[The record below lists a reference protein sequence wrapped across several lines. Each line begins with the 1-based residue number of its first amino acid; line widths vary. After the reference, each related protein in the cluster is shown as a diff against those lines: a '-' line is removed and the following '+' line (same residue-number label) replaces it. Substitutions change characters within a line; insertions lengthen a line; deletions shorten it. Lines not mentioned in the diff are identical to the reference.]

1 MRLSTRQ
8 LEAFTTVAKTLNF
21 TVAAKRL
28 NITQSALSQRIRKLE
43 DELGTALLIRAPRG
57 VRLTETGR
65 RILRF
70 CQARESLEAEI
81 YADLATGGSSEM
93 AGIIRL
99 GAYSSIMRPVLI
111 PALAP
116 FLRANPKVQCE
127 LINAEAKYM
136 PGFLTRGEADI
147 IISDQ
152 KLDWAAVTSTIIGS
166 ETFVAIKS
174 SRYDT
179 RQGVY
184 LDLAPE
190 DRVTEE
196 FFQSQN
202 SPAPK
207 YTRSFLFDVFGIIDG
222 VGQGM
227 GKAIISKHLID
238 GLDTVVID
246 ESFEPI
252 TVDLYMHYYTQPYY
266 TLLHE
271 KVVQILKGLC
281 TS

>member
-21 TVAAKRL
+21 TMAAARL
-28 NITQSALSQRIRKLE
+28 HITQSALSQRIRKLE
-43 DELGTALLIRAPRG
+43 DELGVALLIRAPKG

-81 YADLATGGSSEM
+81 YADLATDGGSHM
-93 AGIIRL
+93 AGVIRL

-116 FLRANPKVQCE
+116 FLRENPKVQCE
-127 LINAEAKYM
+127 LINAEAKNM
-136 PGFLTRGEADI
+136 PGFLSRGEADI

-152 KLDWAAVTSTIIGS
+152 KLEWAAVTSEKIGT

-174 SRYDT
+174 SRFDT
-179 RQGVY
+179 RQNVY
-184 LDLAPE
+184 LDLDPD
-190 DRVTEE
+190 DRVTET
-196 FFQSQN
+196 FFMKQKVTTHDYS
-202 SPAPK
+202 
-207 YTRSFLFDVFGIIDG
+207 RSFMFDVFGIIDG
-222 VGQGM
+222 VSEGLGR
-227 GKAIISKHLID
+227 AIISKHLIS
-238 GLDTVVID
+238 GLDTVEID
-246 ESFEPI
+246 ERYEPW

-271 KVVQILKGLC
+271 KIASLIRACL
-281 TS
+281 

>member
-21 TVAAKRL
+21 TSAAKRL

-43 DELGTALLIRAPRG
+43 DELGTALLIRAPKG

-81 YADLATGGSSEM
+81 YADLATDGGSKM
-93 AGIIRL
+93 AGVIRL
-99 GAYSSIMRPVLI
+99 GAYSSMMRPVLI

-116 FLRANPKVQCE
+116 FLRDNPKVQCE
-127 LINAEAKYM
+127 LINAEAKYL

-152 KLDWAAVTSTIIGS
+152 KLDWAAVTSKIIGN

-179 RQGVY
+179 RQNVY
-184 LDLAPE
+184 LDLDPE

-196 FFQSQN
+196 FFQQQS
-202 SPAPK
+202 APTPG
-207 YTRSFLFDVFGIIDG
+207 YTRSFMFDVFGIIDG
-222 VGQGM
+222 VAEGM
-227 GKAIISKHLID
+227 GRAIISRHLIE
-238 GLDTVVID
+238 GNSAVEIDTTY
-246 ESFEPI
+246 SPM

-271 KVVQILKGLC
+271 KIVQILNKLC
-281 TS
+281 TP